1 MSKLHQI
8 RQWLQSGKSLTPKQA
23 IEMFNCYRLAAVI
36 FVLRERGMKIK
47 TEPLPTRDGGT
58 FAKYTLE
65 EA

>member
-23 IEMFNCYRLAAVI
+23 IEMFECYRLGARI
-36 FVLRERGMKIK
+36 FDLRATGMKIRTTAVPK
-47 TEPLPTRDGGT
+47 SDGGT